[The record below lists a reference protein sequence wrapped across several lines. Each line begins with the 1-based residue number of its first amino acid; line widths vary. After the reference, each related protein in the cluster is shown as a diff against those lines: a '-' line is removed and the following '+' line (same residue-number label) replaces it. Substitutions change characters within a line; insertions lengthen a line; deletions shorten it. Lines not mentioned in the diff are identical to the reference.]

1 MTDFLQLHLLTPY
14 GPSNLNRDDTGRPK
28 SVVFG
33 GVPRLRVSSQS
44 LKRAWRTSDVFA
56 ARLDRHLA
64 DRTQRLGKDILDR
77 LTGGGMD
84 EEVALKVARGIAG
97 AFGKIKNE
105 GKIKSE
111 KDEQRTFIEQ
121 LAFVSPEEKTQAFAL
136 ADQALA
142 QAGAGETV
150 TDPKTDE
157 LLQKVDT
164 AADIAMFGR
173 MLADAPKFNREA
185 AVQVAHAITTHR
197 VNAEDDYYTAV
208 DDLKSRDEPDDA
220 GAGFVGVQEFGAGI
234 FYLYICVDRGLLL
247 SNLDNTQS
255 VRDASLAALVEAAAT
270 VSPRGKQ
277 ASFASRARA
286 TYVLAETGSAQ
297 PRSLAAAFLKP
308 VAGTDQGRQSI
319 AALEDFRDRLDSTYG
334 ACADQRRTMN
344 VETGEGTLNELLA
357 FAVS

>member
-1 MTDFLQLHLLTPY
+1 MTDFLQLHLLTAY

-56 ARLDRHLA
+56 ARLDGHLA

-77 LTGGGMD
+77 LTESGMD
-84 EEVALKVARGIAG
+84 EAQALEVARNIART
-97 AFGKIKNE
+97 FGKLK
-105 GKIKSE
+105 GQS
-111 KDEQRTFIEQ
+111 DSQPAFIEQ
-121 LAFVSPEEKTQAFAL
+121 LAFVSPEERDRAFAL

-142 QAGAGETV
+142 QARAGEAV
-150 TDPKTDE
+150 TEPGADD
-157 LLQKVDT
+157 LLRRADT

-173 MLADAPKFNREA
+173 MLADSPKFNREA
-185 AVQVAHAITTHR
+185 AVQVAHAMTTHR
-197 VNAEDDYYTAV
+197 ANAEDDYYTAV

-220 GAGFVGVQEFGAGI
+220 GAGFVGVQEFGSGV

-247 SNLDNTQS
+247 RNLDDSRS

-270 VSPRGKQ
+270 VAPRGKQ
-277 ASFASRARA
+277 SSFASRARA
-286 TYVLAETGSAQ
+286 FYVLAEKGPVQ

-308 VAGTDQGRQSI
+308 VTGSDQGGQSI
-319 AALEDFRDRLDSTYG
+319 TELEGLRDRLDAAYG
-334 ACADQRRTMN
+334 PCADDRRTMN
-344 VETGEGTLNELLA
+344 VEQGQGTLEELLE